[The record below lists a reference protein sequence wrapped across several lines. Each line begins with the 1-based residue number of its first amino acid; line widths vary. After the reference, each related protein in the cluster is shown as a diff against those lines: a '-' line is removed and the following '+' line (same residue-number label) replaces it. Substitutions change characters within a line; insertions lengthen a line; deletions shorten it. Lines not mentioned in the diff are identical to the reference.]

1 MNTNVGPERAATDRV
16 RAGYLDGA
24 RVAARLLGSL
34 EVSRRWDTPSVLAG
48 MSVGNLA
55 GHLARSILQVEW
67 FLDEPVAEQ
76 SRVDAVTYYARLVG
90 TADPDS
96 DLNRGVRRRSAETGS
111 AGAAAVSSEAES
123 ALARLESRLLDEPAT
138 RDVGIAHRPGEVM
151 TLDDYLLTRCV
162 ELAVHIDDLAV
173 SCDGLTQAPE
183 STVSLAVD
191 LLVSAARE
199 RNGER
204 AVLLA
209 LTRRERDQVDAAR
222 VL

>member
-1 MNTNVGPERAATDRV
+1 
-16 RAGYLDGA
+16 
-24 RVAARLLGSL
+24 
-34 EVSRRWDTPSVLAG
+34 
-48 MSVGNLA
+48 MSVGDLA
-55 GHLARSILQVEW
+55 GHLARSVLQVEW
-67 FLDEPVAEQ
+67 FLDAPVAEQ
-76 SRVDAVTYYARLVG
+76 SRVDAVAYYARLVG

-96 DLNRGVRRRSAETGS
+96 DLNRGVRQRSAETSRG
-111 AGAAAVSSEAES
+111 GPTAVSSEVES
-123 ALARLESRLLDEPAT
+123 ALAQLESRLLDEPTT

-162 ELAVHIDDLAV
+162 ELAVHIEDLAV
-173 SCDGLTQAPE
+173 SCDDLTQAPG

-191 LLVSAARE
+191 LLVAAARD
-199 RNGER
+199 RHGER

>member
-1 MNTNVGPERAATDRV
+1 MTPAAQPRTSAPDRV

-24 RVAARLLGSL
+24 RTAARLLGSDA
-34 EVSRRWDTPSVLAG
+34 VAQRWGLPSVLAG
-48 MSVGNLA
+48 MSVGHLA
-55 GHLARSILQVEW
+55 GHLARSVLQVEW
-67 FLDEPVAEQ
+67 FLDAPVTEQ

-96 DLNRGVRRRSAETGS
+96 ELNLGVRRRSAETGRE
-111 AGAAAVSSEAES
+111 GAAAVASRVGS
-123 ALARLESRLLDEPAT
+123 ALARLESRLPDEPEN

-151 TLDDYLLTRCV
+151 TLDDYLRTRCV
-162 ELAVHIDDLAV
+162 ELAVHIDDLAHSSDV
-173 SCDGLTQAPE
+173 PSHAPE

-199 RNGER
+199 RHGER

-209 LTRRERDQVDAAR
+209 LTRRERDLGDAAR

>member
-1 MNTNVGPERAATDRV
+1 MTTDVGPRHAASDRV

-24 RVAARLLGSL
+24 RAAARLLGSR
-34 EVSRRWDTPSVLAG
+34 EVARRWDTPSVLAG
-48 MSVGNLA
+48 MSVGDLA

-67 FLDEPVAEQ
+67 FLDAPVTEQ

-96 DLNRGVRRRSAETGS
+96 DLNRGVRQRSAETGS
-111 AGAAAVSSEAES
+111 AGAVAVSADAES
-123 ALARLESRLLDEPAT
+123 AVARLESRLLDEPTT

-151 TLDDYLLTRCV
+151 TLDDYLRTRCV
-162 ELAVHIDDLAV
+162 ELAVHIEDLAV
-173 SCDGLTQAPE
+173 SCDDLTQAPR
-183 STVSLAVD
+183 STVSLALD

-199 RNGER
+199 RHGER
-204 AVLLA
+204 ALLLA